1 MQAEAAGGPPHH
13 HGNARNRARGPIME
27 APIDHVLPVSVIL
40 SRLEK
45 HRDEIEKSRET
56 TPRWRFIQRQ
66 RLLGAQAA
74 YAYEIEQL
82 LEKSSGWQ
90 PFWKNIGKDEK

>member
-1 MQAEAAGGPPHH
+1 
-13 HGNARNRARGPIME
+13 ME
-27 APIDHVLPVSVIL
+27 APVDHVLPVSVIL

-45 HRDEIEKSRET
+45 HRDEIAKSREA
-56 TPRWRFIQRQ
+56 TPRWRFIRRQ

-82 LEKSSGWQ
+82 LEKSSSWQ
-90 PFWKNIGKDEK
+90 PFWRDIRKDGK

>member
-1 MQAEAAGGPPHH
+1 
-13 HGNARNRARGPIME
+13 ME
-27 APIDHVLPVSVIL
+27 APVDHLIPVSVIL

-45 HRDEIEKSRET
+45 HRDEIERSREK
-56 TPRWRFIQRQ
+56 TPRWRFIRRQ
-66 RLLGAQAA
+66 RLLGAQTA

-90 PFWKNIGKDEK
+90 PFWQDIAKDGK